1 MKILIPIH
9 YFTDD
14 PQSGLHTE
22 LWNFP
27 SHLAAMGHEVFVVT
41 LAANLVHH
49 TKKDLR
55 KKNIRLYQIYNYKGH
70 GLGSPEALMVFFFS
84 VLLRLRYR
92 FDWIF
97 VPDAARTPF
106 SRFKLGAKLAGR
118 IFTPETEKM
127 HNFFNSG
134 DWKYDRKH
142 KDDGEGIDEALKPF
156 WYRLFQFLARR
167 AWFRL
172 FPVNQIAENADVLF
186 CQGLEPLD
194 FARSSGRKNTVYL
207 PNIVQPA
214 WFDNL
219 GNARIDTEKKFIFLF
234 VGRIMISK
242 GIFTLISVFKKLCG
256 RHKNLELWVVGP
268 SHGHY
273 TRLLEEAVEGFE
285 DRIKVLGRKNR
296 EEIAT
301 HIRSCDVVVDP
312 FIYASFSTIVLEAL
326 YCKKPVIAPRM
337 GDTKD
342 VVKEGVTG
350 YLADSRNPEELMQ
363 KMENCLSNYTEAQR
377 LALAGHEF
385 VKRYVTTENMA
396 EILDLNFRFFHDTEK
411 MKRWNR
417 KYEQLFR

>member
-1 MKILIPIH
+1 
-9 YFTDD
+9 
-14 PQSGLHTE
+14 
-22 LWNFP
+22 
-27 SHLAAMGHEVFVVT
+27 
-41 LAANLVHH
+41 
-49 TKKDLR
+49 
-55 KKNIRLYQIYNYKGH
+55 
-70 GLGSPEALMVFFFS
+70 
-84 VLLRLRYR
+84 
-92 FDWIF
+92 
-97 VPDAARTPF
+97 
-106 SRFKLGAKLAGR
+106 
-118 IFTPETEKM
+118 
-127 HNFFNSG
+127 
-134 DWKYDRKH
+134 
-142 KDDGEGIDEALKPF
+142 
-156 WYRLFQFLARR
+156 LFQFLARR